1 MKPDFKI
8 VSLNMEKVNDAEK
21 IDYLKRRPTVQ
32 TKAFNHQRQ
41 LEF

>member
-8 VSLNMEKVNDAEK
+8 VSLNEKVNDAEK

-32 TKAFNHQRQ
+32 TKAFNHCRQ

>member
-8 VSLNMEKVNDAEK
+8 VSPLNEKVNDAEK

-32 TKAFNHQRQ
+32 TKAFNH
-41 LEF
+41 